1 MLYKAVPPQFQALL
15 GSGEAQRWA
24 GIALPSPFDARRLDL
39 APWTTAARPFKWHRG
54 EKGYDA

>member
-24 GIALPSPFDARRLDL
+24 GIALPSPFDAGSLDL
-39 APWTTAARPFKWHRG
+39 PPWTSAASPEKGHRG